1 MIELDEEELLDAI
14 RKNREAR
21 EIRREAIEFLRART
35 ARNVPSAVAL
45 FVLGL
50 FVFAGHLWRAAS
62 IEGPVSELG
71 QLLGVGVPILFLILG
86 IGYLRSDP
94 RDRLLLILAEESQS
108 TCQSP
113 SIRESDPPIDP

>member
-1 MIELDEEELLDAI
+1 MSDPDEEELLEAI

-21 EIRREAIEFLRART
+21 EIRQEAIEFLRART
-35 ARNVPSAVAL
+35 VRNMPSAIAL
-45 FVLGL
+45 FVIGL
-50 FVFAGHLWRAAS
+50 LVFVGHLWRAAS
-62 IEGPVSELG
+62 FGRPESELA

-108 TCQSP
+108 SSQSP
-113 SIRESDPPIDP
+113 SIRESDHPFEP